1 VVETGVTGIKVDL
14 NCADYRVT
22 GASMGHGRR
31 GPTFRCTVGPLT
43 DELLDALDDVARSQ
57 GTLRLVFPKRP
68 LVLERIEV
76 RRVEPSSAQISGR
89 VVEGAV

>member
-1 VVETGVTGIKVDL
+1 MTRSRVDL
-14 NCADYRVT
+14 NCADYEVT
-22 GASMGHGRR
+22 AASMGHGRG

-43 DELLDALDDVARSQ
+43 DELLKSLDDIARSN

-76 RRVEPSSAQISGR
+76 RRIEPSSARISGR
-89 VVEGAV
+89 VVDVSV